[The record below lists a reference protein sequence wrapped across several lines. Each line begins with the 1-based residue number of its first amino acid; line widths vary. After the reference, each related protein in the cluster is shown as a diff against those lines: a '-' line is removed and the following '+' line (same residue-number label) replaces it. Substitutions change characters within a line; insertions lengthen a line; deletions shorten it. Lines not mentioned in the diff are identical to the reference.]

1 MIAVINLM
9 LGDGLAEEER
19 LATKGAKE
27 FIIKMPRC
35 QNTNFP
41 FHRSTNFM

>member
-9 LGDGLAEEER
+9 QGDGLAKEGC

-27 FIIKMPRC
+27 FIIKMPRG
-35 QNTNFP
+35 QITNFP